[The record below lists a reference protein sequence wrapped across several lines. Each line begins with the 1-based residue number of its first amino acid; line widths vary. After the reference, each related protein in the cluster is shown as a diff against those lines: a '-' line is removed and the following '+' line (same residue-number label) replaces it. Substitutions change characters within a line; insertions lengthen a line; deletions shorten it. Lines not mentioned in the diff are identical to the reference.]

1 MTREEQIKAIYEKIA
16 DKTLSFGC
24 KIIMR
29 DREYIFISE
38 WNKKIE
44 NIKWNLYLNTEAKY
58 ILDFICP
65 DKIIWHP
72 VMIWDVLDYWENL
85 EENKNYWWYYQ
96 YEVIK
101 DIIEFWKEKRKPI
114 EEQSDDTIEF
124 IFNLIK

>member
-1 MTREEQIKAIYEKIA
+1 MTREEQIKAITLKIA

-72 VMIWDVLDYWENL
+72 VMIN
-85 EENKNYWWYYQ
+85 
-96 YEVIK
+96 
-101 DIIEFWKEKRKPI
+101 R
-114 EEQSDDTIEF
+114 IEF
-124 IFNLIK
+124 ILQENDYLKIRKTISKEELLLPIDEWNEKSID

>member
-58 ILDFICP
+58 ILDFICS
-65 DKIIWHP
+65 DKIIWHL
-72 VMIWDVLDYWENL
+72 VMIN
-85 EENKNYWWYYQ
+85 
-96 YEVIK
+96 
-101 DIIEFWKEKRKPI
+101 R
-114 EEQSDDTIEF
+114 IEF
-124 IFNLIK
+124 ILQENDYLKIRKTISKEELLLPIDEWNEKSIDLLYKIVLTLNNKTI